1 MQNLIRWLHQKPAD
15 LNLHCFIEKIYQSS
29 AGQGLST
36 FGLDLMESQI
46 VMEFLVHSKHSLD
59 KIVSFS
65 ENNLF
70 DHMTSVV
77 RLTYILVG
85 LILYIPVN
93 RYGHGG
99 MVSSPIRPHF
109 FSWASLVNLYFVH

>member
-1 MQNLIRWLHQKPAD
+1 M
-15 LNLHCFIEKIYQSS
+15 EKIYQSS

-65 ENNLF
+65 EYNLF
-70 DHMTSVV
+70 DHLTSVV

-85 LILYIPVN
+85 WILYASVN
-93 RYGHGG
+93 SYCHVWT
-99 MVSSPIRPHF
+99 VSSPNHTF
-109 FSWASLVNLYFVH
+109 FLGKLD